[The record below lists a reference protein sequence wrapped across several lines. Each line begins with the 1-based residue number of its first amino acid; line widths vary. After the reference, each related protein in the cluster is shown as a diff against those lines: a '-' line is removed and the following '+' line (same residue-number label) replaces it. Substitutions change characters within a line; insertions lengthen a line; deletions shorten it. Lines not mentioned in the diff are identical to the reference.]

1 MAGIPAAILV
11 QEVNSRI
18 KFIHNGGETDIRL
31 EHNDYG
37 VTISAL
43 DCPSWVPF
51 YIKNKFLSCLS
62 HCILDFSILNTK
74 TNLK

>member
-1 MAGIPAAILV
+1 MAALFLFSPFTFLLAYKTDMMAGIPAAILV

-43 DCPSWVPF
+43 DCPS
-51 YIKNKFLSCLS
+51 
-62 HCILDFSILNTK
+62 
-74 TNLK
+74 